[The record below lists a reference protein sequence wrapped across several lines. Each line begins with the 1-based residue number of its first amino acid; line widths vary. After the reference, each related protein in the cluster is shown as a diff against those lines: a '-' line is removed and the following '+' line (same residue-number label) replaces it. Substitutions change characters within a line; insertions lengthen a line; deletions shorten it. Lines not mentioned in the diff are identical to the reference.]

1 MAYVN
6 IELTELQG
14 KLVLAQTSV
23 ESELEVPIIENPAYV
38 KVSTGITKNM
48 GNFNSLKVEVS
59 VSVPCHVTRIEET
72 EAAVR
77 EFVTATTK
85 SLLTKKES

>member
-1 MAYVN
+1 MSYVN

-14 KLVLAQTSV
+14 KIVTAQSSV
-23 ESELEVPIIENPAYV
+23 ETEIEVPVIENPAYV
-38 KVSTGITKNM
+38 KVAAGITKNM

-77 EFVTATTK
+77 EFVTSTAK
-85 SLLTKKES
+85 GMLTKKDG